1 MTDGNEKMSDSS
13 ESGSENGNASDIC
26 RDFLRNVCR
35 RGKLCKFRHPGEPES
50 CANKKIS
57 EYTFCHDFQNNG
69 CHRPNC
75 KFLHCTK
82 EEEDRVR
89 LTGELPSR
97 VIGAASI
104 GIRVDHAEMV
114 VKSGVPLCKD
124 YLKDECHRGQQCKYR
139 HILSAEYN
147 FLQQRAEYSKAVKT
161 RQQRHELFSNFD
173 LENINKKRRL
183 SCDKPEER
191 LRSFDSPYAPI
202 AQHTRH
208 LNIQL
213 IEEENVMLRKKIDD
227 LKKHV
232 ADLTATNEVLLEQN
246 ARYRVSKSNILQSN
260 DTLDVHAAYQ
270 AASLSHLNQNIAHQ
284 IALNNDV
291 NALTQQHQ
299 HQALQRIV
307 QEAAALAATR
317 CNIAGQQSHNS
328 VALPM
333 HPPPVVTLSFPQ
345 SISGLQSNNNPSS
358 TQNSSDIKTT
368 LVSYPII
375 SQGMRMSA
383 GNVAH

>member
-1 MTDGNEKMSDSS
+1 MTDDNEKMSDSS

-50 CANKKIS
+50 CARTKLS
-57 EYTFCHDFQNNG
+57 EYTVCHDFQNNG

-82 EEEDRVR
+82 EQEERVR
-89 LTGELPSR
+89 LTGKLPPR
-97 VIGAASI
+97 LIRAASI
-104 GIRVDHAEMV
+104 GIRVDRAEMV
-114 VKSGVPLCKD
+114 DTGGVPLCKD

-139 HILSAEYN
+139 HLLSAAFE
-147 FLQQRAEYSKAVKT
+147 FQQQQAEYSKAVTT

-183 SCDKPEER
+183 SCDMPEERSR
-191 LRSFDSPYAPI
+191 LRSFESPYAPI
-202 AQHTRH
+202 AQHSRH
-208 LNIQL
+208 LNFQL

-246 ARYRVSKSNILQSN
+246 ARYRVSKSNIIQTL
-260 DTLDVHAAYQ
+260 DTSDVHAAYQ
-270 AASLSHLNQNIAHQ
+270 AASLSHFNQNIPHQ
-284 IALNNDV
+284 IALSNDV
-291 NALTQQHQ
+291 NA
-299 HQALQRIV
+299 RIV
-307 QEAAALAATR
+307 QDAAVLAATR
-317 CNIAGQQSHNS
+317 CNIAGQQSLNS

-333 HPPPVVTLSFPQ
+333 HPPPVVTVSFPQ
-345 SISGLQSNNNPSS
+345 SIYGLQSNNNPSL
-358 TQNSSDIKTT
+358 THNSSDMKTT